1 MRMRSS
7 EAAQKMAAARFSIAG
22 FCCCSLQ
29 CCVHSPVQLCL
40 LETVDT
46 CSAIHC
52 CIRSTACCVGSC
64 LQRACKH
71 GMYAY
76 AAVPRPTDTSYALCA
91 HGTGLVSQASCSR
104 GGKHSAGS
112 QKNICQAI
120 SRPSSTACDEGWWV
134 RLRAQHA
141 CGSCRTYRCAFE
153 QQQQLPTAQNVQPRL
168 CLSLY
173 PGGRQH
179 ASCCVLAVDYSQHCR
194 LDMASVRVL

>member
-1 MRMRSS
+1 MRSS
-7 EAAQKMAAARFSIAG
+7 EAAQKMAAARFSIAC

-76 AAVPRPTDTSYALCA
+76 TAVPRPTDTSYALCA
-91 HGTGLVSQASCSR
+91 HGTRLVSQASCSR
-104 GGKHSAGS
+104 DGKHSAGS

-120 SRPSSTACDEGWWV
+120 SRPSSTACDEGGV
-134 RLRAQHA
+134 SA
-141 CGSCRTYRCAFE
+141 CVHNMPLALAGRIGALLSSSNSC
-153 QQQQLPTAQNVQPRL
+153 LPLKMCSPDCVCL
-168 CLSLY
+168 CIPAADST
-173 PGGRQH
+173 H
-179 ASCCVLAVDYSQHCR
+179 LAVC
-194 LDMASVRVL
+194 LLWITASIVGWIWLR